1 MVKKRSLKH
10 FFIGYND
17 HDGIRLLCLKLPQ
30 MIVYV

>member
-1 MVKKRSLKH
+1 MVKKSSLKH